1 MAEHAFRK
9 YLIMNLFGFEIVRKT
24 DPAEEQEKQPTFAPE
39 IKDDGAVVV
48 AAGGAYGTYI
58 DLQGAARTEAE
69 LVTKYREMSMH
80 PEVERAVDDIIN
92 ESIVVEDKQKIVQI
106 NLDDTNLSTNIKKRI
121 TEEYETVLSLLDFNK
136 SAFDIYRRWYID
148 GRMYYHIVID
158 VTKPSEGIKELRY
171 IDPRKLR
178 KIREVKR
185 KRDSKSQV
193 TQTQTTQEYFIY
205 NEKGF
210 QNKAGEVGTAT
221 AVQGLKIAPDSIVH
235 ITSGVLDPMNSV
247 VLGHLH
253 KAIKPL
259 NQLRAL
265 EDATIVYRISRA
277 PERRIFYIDVGN
289 LPKMKAEQYLRDM
302 MTRYKNKVVY
312 DSSTGEI
319 RDDRKFMTMLED
331 YWLPRRDGSRGTEI
345 TTLPAGQNLGEL
357 ADVEYFQK
365 KLYESLNVPTTRL
378 AQDGMFVFG
387 QDQEVSRDEIK
398 FSKFVDRL
406 RMRFNHLFLNALKQ
420 QLLLKNV
427 MTEDDWKIIE
437 HNIKFDY
444 TKDNYFE
451 QQKTATVMKD
461 RLNALQQIQPFVGK
475 YYSNEW
481 VRKHILYQS
490 DEEIENMDEQN
501 MAEQENPLY
510 NQQGVDENGN
520 PVAGG
525 KAPPGMSSSQG
536 PGGGGFGGTAPA
548 EQFN

>member
-1 MAEHAFRK
+1 MA
-9 YLIMNLFGFEIVRKT
+9 NLFGFEIRRVT
-24 DPAEEQEKQPTFAPE
+24 DPVEVQEKQPAFAPE

-69 LVTKYREMSMH
+69 LVTKYREMAMH
-80 PEVERAVDDIIN
+80 PEVERAVDDILN
-92 ESIVVEDKQKIVQI
+92 EAIIVEEKEKIVQI
-106 NLDDTNLSTNIKKRI
+106 NLDDTKLSTNIKKKI
-121 TEEYETVLSLLDFNK
+121 TEEFENVLTLLDFNK
-136 SAFDIYRRWYID
+136 SAFDIFRRWYVD
-148 GRMYYHIVID
+148 GRMYYHVIID
-158 VTKPSEGIKELRY
+158 ITQPGDGIKEMRY

-193 TQTQTTQEYFIY
+193 TQTQTVQEYFIY

-221 AVQGLKIAPDSIVH
+221 AVQGLKISSDSIVH

-247 VLGHLH
+247 VLSHLH

-265 EDATIVYRISRA
+265 EDATVIYRISRA

-302 MTRYKNKVVY
+302 MTRHKNKVVY
-312 DSSTGEI
+312 DASTGEI

-345 TTLPAGQNLGEL
+345 TTLPAGQNLGKLE
-357 ADVEYFQK
+357 DVEYFQK
-365 KLYESLNVPTTRL
+365 KLYESLNVPVTRL
-378 AQDGMFVFG
+378 EQDGSFIFG
-387 QDQEVSRDEIK
+387 QGQEISRDEIK
-398 FSKFVDRL
+398 FTKFIDRV
-406 RMRFNHLFLNALKQ
+406 RMRFNHLFLDSLRR
-420 QLLLKNV
+420 QLILKNII
-427 MTEDDWKIIE
+427 TDDDWNLFE
-437 HNIKFDY
+437 THIKFDY

-451 QQKTATVMKD
+451 QQKQSSVMTD
-461 RLNALQQIQPFVGK
+461 RVNLVMQMQPLIGK

-481 VRKHILYQS
+481 VRKHILQQS
-490 DEEIENMDEQN
+490 DEEIEEMDEQS

-510 NQQGVDENGN
+510 QSAADEGGN

-525 KAPPGMSSSQG
+525 DAPPGTSIPQG
-536 PGGGGFGGTAPA
+536 AAGGGFGGTAPT
-548 EQFN
+548 EQAN

>member
-1 MAEHAFRK
+1 MA
-9 YLIMNLFGFEIVRKT
+9 NLFGFEIRRVT
-24 DPAEEQEKQPTFAPE
+24 DPVEVQEKQPAFAPE

-80 PEVERAVDDIIN
+80 PEVERAVDDILN
-92 ESIVVEDKQKIVQI
+92 EAIIVEEKEKIVQI
-106 NLDDTNLSTNIKKRI
+106 NLDDTKLSTNIKKKI
-121 TEEYETVLSLLDFNK
+121 TEEFENVLTLLDFNK
-136 SAFDIYRRWYID
+136 SAFDIFRRWYVD
-148 GRMYYHIVID
+148 GRMYYHVIID
-158 VTKPSEGIKELRY
+158 ITKPGDGIKELRY

-185 KRDSKSQV
+185 KRDGKSQV
-193 TQTQTTQEYFIY
+193 TQTQTVQEYFIY

-210 QNKAGEVGTAT
+210 QNKAGEVGPAT

-247 VLGHLH
+247 VLSHLH

-265 EDATIVYRISRA
+265 EDATVIYRISRA

-302 MTRYKNKVVY
+302 MTRHKNKVVY
-312 DSSTGEI
+312 DASTGEI

-345 TTLPAGQNLGEL
+345 TTLPAGQNLGKLE
-357 ADVEYFQK
+357 DVEYFQK
-365 KLYESLNVPTTRL
+365 KLYESLNVPVTRL
-378 AQDGMFVFG
+378 EQDGSFIFG
-387 QDQEVSRDEIK
+387 QGQEISRDEIK
-398 FSKFVDRL
+398 FTKFIDRV
-406 RMRFNHLFLNALKQ
+406 RMRFNHLFLDSLKR
-420 QLLLKNV
+420 QLILKNII
-427 MTEDDWKIIE
+427 TDDDWE
-437 HNIKFDY
+437 LFETHIKFDY

-451 QQKTATVMKD
+451 QQKQSSVMTD
-461 RLNALQQIQPFVGK
+461 RVNLINLMQPLIGK

-481 VRKHILYQS
+481 VRKHILQQS
-490 DEEIENMDEQN
+490 DEEIEEMDEQN

-510 NQQGVDENGN
+510 QSAVDENGN

-525 KAPPGMSSSQG
+525 TPPPGPAAAQG
-536 PGGGGFGGTAPA
+536 SNGGGFGGTAPA
-548 EQFN
+548 EQAN

>member
-1 MAEHAFRK
+1 MA
-9 YLIMNLFGFEIVRKT
+9 NLFGFEIRRVT
-24 DPAEEQEKQPTFAPE
+24 DPVEVQEKQPAFAPE

-80 PEVERAVDDIIN
+80 PEVERAVDDILN
-92 ESIVVEDKQKIVQI
+92 EAIIVEEKEKIVQI
-106 NLDDTNLSTNIKKRI
+106 NLDDTKLSTNIKKKI
-121 TEEYETVLSLLDFNK
+121 TEEFENVLTLLDFNK
-136 SAFDIYRRWYID
+136 SAFDIFRRWYVD
-148 GRMYYHIVID
+148 GRMYYHVIID
-158 VTKPSEGIKELRY
+158 ITKPGDGIKELRY

-185 KRDSKSQV
+185 KRDGKSQV
-193 TQTQTTQEYFIY
+193 TQTQTVQEYFIY

-210 QNKAGEVGTAT
+210 HTKAGEVGTAT

-247 VLGHLH
+247 VLSHLH

-265 EDATIVYRISRA
+265 EDATVIYRISRA

-302 MTRYKNKVVY
+302 MTRHKNKVVY
-312 DSSTGEI
+312 DASTGEI

-345 TTLPAGQNLGEL
+345 TTLPAGQNLGKLE
-357 ADVEYFQK
+357 DVEYFQK
-365 KLYESLNVPTTRL
+365 KLYESLNVPVTRL
-378 AQDGMFVFG
+378 EQDGSFIFG
-387 QDQEVSRDEIK
+387 QGQEISRDEIK
-398 FSKFVDRL
+398 FTKFIDRV
-406 RMRFNHLFLNALKQ
+406 RMRFNHLFLDSLKR
-420 QLLLKNV
+420 QLILKNII
-427 MTEDDWKIIE
+427 TDDDWE
-437 HNIKFDY
+437 LFETHIKFDY

-451 QQKTATVMKD
+451 QQKQSSVMTD
-461 RLNALQQIQPFVGK
+461 RVNLINLMQPLIGK

-481 VRKHILYQS
+481 VRKHILQQS
-490 DEEIENMDEQN
+490 DEEIEEMDEQN

-510 NQQGVDENGN
+510 QSAVDENGN

-525 KAPPGMSSSQG
+525 TPPPGPAAAQG
-536 PGGGGFGGTAPA
+536 SNGGGFGGTAPA

>member
-1 MAEHAFRK
+1 MA
-9 YLIMNLFGFEIVRKT
+9 NLFGFEIRRAT
-24 DPAEEQEKQPTFAPE
+24 DPVEVQEKQPAFAPE

-69 LVTKYREMSMH
+69 LVSKYREMALH
-80 PEVERAVDDIIN
+80 PEVEKAVDDVIN
-92 ESIVVEDKQKIVQI
+92 EAIIVEDKEKIVEI
-106 NLDDTNLSTNIKKRI
+106 NLDDVQLSPNLKKLV
-121 TEEYETVLSLLDFNK
+121 TKEFENVLSLLDFNK
-136 SAFDIYRRWYID
+136 SAFDIFRRWYID
-148 GRMYYHIVID
+148 GRMYYHVIID
-158 VTKPSEGIKELRY
+158 VTKPNDGIKEMRY

-193 TQTQTTQEYFIY
+193 TQTQTVQEYFIY

-221 AVQGLKIAPDSIVH
+221 AVQGLKIAPDSIIH
-235 ITSGVLDPMNSV
+235 TTSGVLDPMNSV

-265 EDATIVYRISRA
+265 EDATVIYRISRA

-302 MTRYKNKVVY
+302 MTRHKNKVVY
-312 DSSTGEI
+312 DASTGEI

-345 TTLPAGQNLGEL
+345 TTLPAGQNLGKLE
-357 ADVEYFQK
+357 DVEYFQK
-365 KLYESLNVPTTRL
+365 KLYEALNVPTSRL
-378 AQDGMFVFG
+378 EQDGTFIFG
-387 QDQEVSRDEIK
+387 QGQEISRDEIK
-398 FSKFVDRL
+398 FTKFIDRM
-406 RMRFNHLFLNALKQ
+406 RMRFNHLFIESLRR
-420 QLLLKNV
+420 QLILKNV
-427 MTEDDWKIIE
+427 VTEEDWELFESHIR
-437 HNIKFDY
+437 FDY
-444 TKDNYFE
+444 AKDNYFE
-451 QQKTATVMKD
+451 QQKQSSVLTDRMNLLNQVM
-461 RLNALQQIQPFVGK
+461 PYVGK

-481 VRKHILYQS
+481 VRKHILQQS
-490 DEEIENMDEQN
+490 DQDIEEMDEQN

-510 NQQGVDENGN
+510 QAATDENGN
-520 PVAGG
+520 PVQGGTPPPGPAAAQGAGG
-525 KAPPGMSSSQG
+525 P
-536 PGGGGFGGTAPA
+536 GFGGTSPA

>member
-1 MAEHAFRK
+1 MANF
-9 YLIMNLFGFEIVRKT
+9 FGFEIRKAT
-24 DPAEEQEKQPTFAPE
+24 SQQEVQEKQPAFAPE

-69 LVTKYREMSMH
+69 LVTKYREMAMH
-80 PEVERAVDDIIN
+80 PEVEKAVDDIIN
-92 ESIVVEDKQKIVQI
+92 EAIIVEDKEKIVQI
-106 NLDDTNLSTNIKKRI
+106 NLDDTKLSTNIKKKI
-121 TEEYETVLSLLDFNK
+121 TEEFENILTLLDFNK
-136 SAFDIYRRWYID
+136 SAFDVFRRWYID
-148 GRMYYHIVID
+148 GRMYYHIIID
-158 VTKPSEGIKELRY
+158 VTQPGDGIKELRY

-193 TQTQTTQEYFIY
+193 TQTQTVQEYFIY

-247 VLGHLH
+247 VLSHLH

-265 EDATIVYRISRA
+265 EDATVIYRISRA

-302 MTRYKNKVVY
+302 MQRHKNKVVY
-312 DSSTGEI
+312 DASSGEV

-345 TTLPAGQNLGEL
+345 TTLPAGQNLGKLE
-357 ADVEYFQK
+357 DVEYFQK

-378 AQDGMFVFG
+378 EQDGTFIFG
-387 QDQEVSRDEIK
+387 QGQEISRDEIK
-398 FSKFVDRL
+398 FTKFIDRV
-406 RMRFNHLFLNALKQ
+406 RMRFNHLFLDALKK
-420 QLLLKNV
+420 QLILKNII
-427 MTEDDWKIIE
+427 TEDDWDLFE
-437 HNIKFDY
+437 THIKFDY

-451 QQKTATVMKD
+451 QQKQSTVMTD
-461 RLNALQQIQPFVGK
+461 RINLLTQMTPYIGK

-481 VRKHILYQS
+481 VRKHILQQS
-490 DEEIENMDEQN
+490 DEEIEEMDEQN
-501 MAEQENPLY
+501 MAEMENPLY
-510 NQQGVDENGN
+510 QSATDENGN

-525 KAPPGMSSSQG
+525 TPPPGPAAAQG
-536 PGGGGFGGTAPA
+536 AGGPGFGGTAPA

>member
-1 MAEHAFRK
+1 MA
-9 YLIMNLFGFEIVRKT
+9 NLFGFEIRRVT
-24 DPAEEQEKQPTFAPE
+24 DPVEVQEKQPAFAPE

-69 LVTKYREMSMH
+69 LVTKYREMAMH
-80 PEVERAVDDIIN
+80 PEVERAVDDILN
-92 ESIVVEDKQKIVQI
+92 EAIIVEEKEKIVQI
-106 NLDDTNLSTNIKKRI
+106 NLDDTKLSTNIKKKI
-121 TEEYETVLSLLDFNK
+121 TEEFENVLSLLDFNK
-136 SAFDIYRRWYID
+136 SAFDIFRRWYVD
-148 GRMYYHIVID
+148 GRMYYHVIID
-158 VTKPSEGIKELRY
+158 ITQPGDGIKEMRY

-193 TQTQTTQEYFIY
+193 TQTQTVQEYFIY

-221 AVQGLKIAPDSIVH
+221 AVQGLKISSDSIVH

-247 VLGHLH
+247 VLSHLH

-265 EDATIVYRISRA
+265 EDATVIYRISRA

-302 MTRYKNKVVY
+302 MTRHKNKVVY
-312 DSSTGEI
+312 DASTGEI

-345 TTLPAGQNLGEL
+345 TTLPAGQNLGKLE
-357 ADVEYFQK
+357 DVEYFQK
-365 KLYESLNVPTTRL
+365 KLYESLNVPVTRL
-378 AQDGMFVFG
+378 EQDGSFIFG
-387 QDQEVSRDEIK
+387 QGQEISRDEIK
-398 FSKFVDRL
+398 FTKFIDRV
-406 RMRFNHLFLNALKQ
+406 RMRFNHLFLDSLRR
-420 QLLLKNV
+420 QLILKNII
-427 MTEDDWKIIE
+427 TDDDWNLFE
-437 HNIKFDY
+437 TYIKFDY

-451 QQKTATVMKD
+451 QQKQSSVMTD
-461 RLNALQQIQPFVGK
+461 RVNLVTQMQPLIGK

-481 VRKHILYQS
+481 VRKHILQQS
-490 DEEIENMDEQN
+490 DEEIEEMDEQN

-510 NQQGVDENGN
+510 QSAADENGN

-525 KAPPGMSSSQG
+525 NAPPGTTASQG
-536 PGGGGFGGTAPA
+536 PGGAGFGGTAPT
-548 EQFN
+548 EQAN

>member
-1 MAEHAFRK
+1 MA
-9 YLIMNLFGFEIVRKT
+9 NLFGFEIRRAV
-24 DPAEEQEKQPTFAPE
+24 DPAEEQAKQPAFAPE

-80 PEVERAVDDIIN
+80 PEVERASDDIVN
-92 ESIVVEDKQKIVQI
+92 EAIIVEDKTKIVQV
-106 NLDDTNLSTNIKKRI
+106 NLDETELSTNIKKLV
-121 TEEYETVLSLLDFNK
+121 TKEFETVLSLLDFNK
-136 SAFDIYRRWYID
+136 SAYDIFKRWYVD
-148 GRMYYHIVID
+148 GRMYYHIIID
-158 VTKPSEGIKELRY
+158 ITKPNDGIKELRY

-193 TQTQTTQEYFIY
+193 TQTATMQEYFIY

-210 QNKAGEVGTAT
+210 QNKAGEIGTAT

-235 ITSGVLDPMNSV
+235 VTSGMLDPMNSV

-302 MTRYKNKVVY
+302 MTRHKNKVVY

-345 TTLPAGQNLGEL
+345 TTLPAGQNLGKLE
-357 ADVEYFQK
+357 DVEYFQK
-365 KLYESLNVPTTRL
+365 KLYESLNVPASRL
-378 AQDGMFVFG
+378 QQDGAFNFG
-387 QDQEVSRDEIK
+387 QDQEISRDEVK
-398 FSKFVDRL
+398 FSKFIERL
-406 RMRFNHLFLNALKQ
+406 RMRFNHLFLGALQKQ
-420 QLLLKNV
+420 LILKNII
-427 MTEDDWKIIE
+427 TEEEWELIE
-437 HNIKFDY
+437 THIKFDY
-444 TKDNYFE
+444 TQDNYFE
-451 QQKTATVMKD
+451 QQKTTAVLRD
-461 RLNALQQIQPFVGK
+461 RLTSLDQITPYIGK
-475 YYSNEW
+475 FYSNEW
-481 VRKHILYQS
+481 VRKHVLYQS
-490 DEEIENMDEQN
+490 DAEIEEMDEQN
-501 MAEQENPLY
+501 IAEQDNPLY
-510 NQQGVDENGN
+510 QQPEVDENGN
-520 PVAGG
+520 PVQGG
-525 KAPPGMSSSQG
+525 KAPPGMNTAQG
-536 PGGGGFGGTAPA
+536 PGGGGFGSTAPT
-548 EQFN
+548 EQAN

>member
-1 MAEHAFRK
+1 MANF
-9 YLIMNLFGFEIVRKT
+9 FGFEIRKAT
-24 DPAEEQEKQPTFAPE
+24 SQQEVQEKQPAFAPE

-69 LVTKYREMSMH
+69 LVTKYREMAMH
-80 PEVERAVDDIIN
+80 PEVERAVDDILN
-92 ESIVVEDKQKIVQI
+92 EAIIVEEKEKIVQI
-106 NLDDTNLSTNIKKRI
+106 NLDDTKLSTNIKKKV
-121 TEEYETVLSLLDFNK
+121 TEEFENVLTLLDFNK
-136 SAFDIYRRWYID
+136 SAFDIFRRWYID
-148 GRMYYHIVID
+148 GRMYYHIIID
-158 VTKPSEGIKELRY
+158 VTQPGDGIKELRY

-185 KRDSKSQV
+185 KRDNKSQV
-193 TQTQTTQEYFIY
+193 TQTQTVQEYFIY

-247 VLGHLH
+247 VLSHLH

-265 EDATIVYRISRA
+265 EDATVIYRISRA

-302 MTRYKNKVVY
+302 MTRHKNKVVY
-312 DSSTGEI
+312 DASTGEI

-345 TTLPAGQNLGEL
+345 TTLPAGQNLGKLE
-357 ADVEYFQK
+357 DVEYFQK
-365 KLYESLNVPTTRL
+365 KLYESLNVPVTRL
-378 AQDGMFVFG
+378 EQDGSFIFG
-387 QDQEVSRDEIK
+387 QGQEISRDEIK
-398 FSKFVDRL
+398 FTKFIDRV
-406 RMRFNHLFLNALKQ
+406 RMRFNHLFLDALKR

-427 MTEDDWKIIE
+427 ITEEDWDLFE
-437 HNIKFDY
+437 THIKFDY

-451 QQKTATVMKD
+451 QQKQSSVMTD
-461 RLNALQQIQPFVGK
+461 RINLLTQMSPFIGK

-481 VRKHILYQS
+481 VRKHILQQS
-490 DEEIENMDEQN
+490 DEEIEEMDEQN
-501 MAEQENPLY
+501 MAEMENPLY
-510 NQQGVDENGN
+510 QSATDENGN

-525 KAPPGMSSSQG
+525 TAPPGTSASGG
-536 PGGGGFGGTAPA
+536 PGGAGFGGTAPA
-548 EQFN
+548 EQPN

>member
-1 MAEHAFRK
+1 MA
-9 YLIMNLFGFEIVRKT
+9 NLFGFEIRRAT
-24 DPAEEQEKQPTFAPE
+24 DPVEVQEKQPAFAPE

-80 PEVERAVDDIIN
+80 PEVERAVDDILN
-92 ESIVVEDKQKIVQI
+92 EAIIVEEKEKIVQI
-106 NLDDTNLSTNIKKRI
+106 NLDHTKLSTNIRKKI
-121 TEEYETVLSLLDFNK
+121 TEEFENILTLLDFNK
-136 SAFDIYRRWYID
+136 SAFDIFRRWYVD
-148 GRMYYHIVID
+148 GRMYYHVIID
-158 VTKPSEGIKELRY
+158 VTKPGDGIKEMRY

-193 TQTQTTQEYFIY
+193 TQTQTVQEYFIY

-247 VLGHLH
+247 VLSHLH

-265 EDATIVYRISRA
+265 EDATVIYRISRA

-302 MTRYKNKVVY
+302 MTRHKNKVVY
-312 DSSTGEI
+312 DANTGEI

-345 TTLPAGQNLGEL
+345 TTLPAGQNLGKLE
-357 ADVEYFQK
+357 DVEYFQK
-365 KLYESLNVPTTRL
+365 KLYESLNVPVTRL
-378 AQDGMFVFG
+378 EQDGSFIFG
-387 QDQEVSRDEIK
+387 QGQEISRDEIK
-398 FSKFVDRL
+398 FTKFIDRV
-406 RMRFNHLFLNALKQ
+406 RMRFNHLFLDSLRKQ
-420 QLLLKNV
+420 LILKNII
-427 MTEDDWKIIE
+427 TEDDWE
-437 HNIKFDY
+437 LFETHIKFDY

-451 QQKTATVMKD
+451 QQKQSSVMTD
-461 RLNALQQIQPFVGK
+461 RVNLVLQLQPLIGK
-475 YYSNEW
+475 YYSHEW
-481 VRKHILYQS
+481 VRKHVLQQS
-490 DEEIENMDEQN
+490 EQEIEEMDEQN

-510 NQQGVDENGN
+510 QSADEMGN

-525 KAPPGMSSSQG
+525 NAPPGTTVPQG
-536 PGGGGFGGTAPA
+536 AGGIGFGGTAPP
-548 EQFN
+548 EQAN